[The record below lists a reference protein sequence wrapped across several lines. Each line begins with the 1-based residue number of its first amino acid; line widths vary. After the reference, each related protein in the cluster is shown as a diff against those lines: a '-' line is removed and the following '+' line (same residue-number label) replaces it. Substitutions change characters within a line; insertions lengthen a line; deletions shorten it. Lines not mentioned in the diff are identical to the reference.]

1 MRAVQ
6 LRSAWLGAP
15 DFFLHYFSLLMVWEE
30 SQNEGSD
37 SRYVSL
43 YTVCVCVCI
52 LHVQC
57 MGGQKKTLSLIASAA

>member
-30 SQNEGSD
+30 SQNEVILGTCLSTLCV
-37 SRYVSL
+37 Y
-43 YTVCVCVCI
+43 VCVSYMSNVWEGRKRHY
-52 LHVQC
+52 L
-57 MGGQKKTLSLIASAA
+57 